1 MRLIADVDTGID
13 DALALVWL
21 AAQPEVELVAVTTCA
36 GNTDADQAAAN
47 SLGVL
52 QVCGRDDVE
61 VAVGARAP
69 LRVPLVTVPETH
81 GPTGLGYA
89 RLPEPNRALS
99 PRPALE
105 VWLEE
110 VRRHPGE
117 TTLLLTG
124 PVTNLAVALD
134 AEPDLPDLLGSVVIM
149 GGGFDH
155 PGNTTPSAEFNA
167 WADPHA
173 LARVLAAWQGRPVDR
188 LPVLCS
194 LQVTEQIVITPQQ
207 LTAMTAALDAA
218 PVPRLL
224 TDALRFYFEFHE
236 EYGYGYLAMIHDLL
250 AAQVAAGALAVPT
263 TPQWVGVETES
274 ELMRGTTVRDAR
286 RLWGY
291 PPNARIVDRAD
302 PHRVLDLLAAAIAA
316 LGAGER

>member
-21 AAQPEVELVAVTTCA
+21 AAQTDVDLVAVTTCA
-36 GNTDADQAAAN
+36 GNTDADQAAVN
-47 SLGVL
+47 TLGVL
-52 QVCGRDDVE
+52 QICGRDEVE

-89 RLPEPNRALS
+89 RLPEPNRSVS
-99 PRPALE
+99 PRPAVE

-124 PVTNLAVALD
+124 PVTNLAVALE
-134 AEPDLPDLLGSVVIM
+134 AEPDLPDLLDRVVIM
-149 GGGFDH
+149 GGGFEH

-173 LARVLAAWQGRPVDR
+173 LARVLAAWQGRPVER
-188 LPVLCS
+188 LPILCS
-194 LQVTEQIVITPQQ
+194 LQVTERILITPQQ
-207 LTAMTAALDAA
+207 LTGITAGRAGAA
-218 PVPRLL
+218 VAELL
-224 TDALRFYFEFHE
+224 TDALRFYFEFHD

-250 AAQVAAGALAVPT
+250 AAQVAAGALAVPM

-274 ELMRGTTVRDAR
+274 ELMRGTTVRDSR
-286 RLWGY
+286 RLWGH
-291 PPNARIVDRAD
+291 PANARIVEDAD
-302 PHRVLDLLAAAIAA
+302 PGRVLDLLAEAIDRLAP
-316 LGAGER
+316 RP